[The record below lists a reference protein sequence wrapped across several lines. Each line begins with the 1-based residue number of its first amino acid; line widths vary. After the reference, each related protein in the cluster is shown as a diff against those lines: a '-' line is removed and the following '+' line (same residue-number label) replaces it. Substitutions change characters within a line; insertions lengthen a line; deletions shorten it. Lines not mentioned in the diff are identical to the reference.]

1 MNNKITSWSAEPA
14 IRFAAEE
21 WARLAMQYGG
31 RLRAVASDAAVTITT
46 IDEALE
52 HGCSARL
59 QAELAD
65 QRELK
70 QGSYWMEVKGREV
83 LLAGLTPAAA
93 LYAVYDFFKVYA
105 GVHWIY
111 PGEEP
116 ALSDELP
123 ALPGPEGEARL
134 YEPWFGRRG
143 FVFENIYDPVFIS
156 DMIDWMAKN
165 RVGEIFFTFMLW
177 DNIRDTV
184 APEIVKRGMDI
195 TLGGHSMKFFLDKEE
210 ALRRQSADHPYTAKR
225 QLDYGDPSWQQSV
238 IGMIA
243 DYCADVPRLTRVS
256 LWPEDVSSQ
265 SETFLELY
273 IRHTEQ
279 LKRKLYDKLPGV
291 EVEHISY
298 NAGLSW
304 KMLDRGS
311 MSGSREIDTLLAFWG
326 RDYRYGLEESPSLSD
341 RKADRIE
348 RDWAAE
354 AHRNGRKLTIFE
366 YYSDHYMFSALF
378 PSIPSRIVADMAY
391 FRELRADG
399 LTNLVVPCPGYPDY
413 DWKWAQAFNGYV
425 FCRALWGDD
434 LSGILNDYY
443 TYYSLEQREPV
454 KALLELV
461 ENAAAEVTGWNIP
474 LFPHRI
480 VDADKIPEQEKAQA
494 RDKVTALLEKLSAG
508 LDQIQSQAAPGTRAG
523 KAFDYAKHLAKL
535 ADLKKNEW
543 S

>member
-1 MNNKITSWSAEPA
+1 MNNKITSWSMEPA
-14 IRFAAEE
+14 IRFAVEE
-21 WARLAMQYGG
+21 WTRLVKEYGV
-31 RLRAVASDAAVTITT
+31 RLRSVTPDTVVTIAT

-52 HGCSARL
+52 RGWSTRL
-59 QAELAD
+59 QAELD
-65 QRELK
+65 GGRELK
-70 QGSYWMEVKGREV
+70 QGSYWMEVRGCEI

-123 ALPGPEGEARL
+123 AQPDPDGEGRL

-143 FVFENIYDPVFIS
+143 FVFENIYEPDFICN
-156 DMIDWMAKN
+156 MIDWMAKN
-165 RVGEIFFTFMLW
+165 RISEIFFTFMLW
-177 DNIRDTV
+177 DKIRDTV
-184 APEIVKRGMDI
+184 GPEIVKRGMDI

-210 ALRRQSADHPYTAKR
+210 ARRRQSADHPYTAKR
-225 QLDYGDPSWQQSV
+225 QLDYGDPSWQESV

-243 DYCADVPRLTRVS
+243 DYCAGVPRLTRVS

-265 SETFLELY
+265 SESFLEHY
-273 IRHTEQ
+273 IRHTER
-279 LKRKLYDKLPGV
+279 LKRQINEKLPGV

-304 KMLDRGS
+304 QMLDRGS
-311 MSGSREIDTLLAFWG
+311 MPTSREIDTLLAYWG
-326 RDYRYGLEESPSLSD
+326 RDYRYGLEESPSSSD
-341 RKADRIE
+341 RRAGWIE

-354 AHRNGRKLTIFE
+354 MHRNGKQLTIFE
-366 YYSDHYMFSALF
+366 YYSDHFMFSALF

-391 FRELRADG
+391 FRELQACG

-434 LSGILNDYY
+434 LSRILSDYY
-443 TYYSLEQREPV
+443 TYYPQEQRTQI
-454 KALLELV
+454 KAMLELV
-461 ENAAAEVTGWNIP
+461 ENVCAEVTGWNIP
-474 LFPHRI
+474 LFPSRI
-480 VDADKIPEQEKAQA
+480 VDANKIPETEKAKA
-494 RDKVTALLEKLSAG
+494 RDRVTAFLEKLSTG
-508 LDQIQSQAAPGTRAG
+508 LAQVQAEKVPGSRAA
-523 KAFDYAKHLAKL
+523 KAFDYARHLAEL
-535 ADLKKNEW
+535 AELKMNEW
-543 S
+543 N